1 MDKLNIF
8 NQLTVIFPHRW
19 QWILKQN
26 GSSWYTKRNKLSDK
40 KLIELYQREDAV
52 VGVGFGKKTKY
63 IMFDIDKNSQLNPKN
78 NEREIARLELLLAK
92 IGLTENIKI
101 RSSESEGVHLY
112 YPLKK
117 QMNSYALGKYIT
129 EYLEKNGIEVKN
141 GVLEIFPNKKK
152 GGYSKDKKKWTNYQR
167 HRLPLQPNS
176 GSYLLN
182 DDWSLWEPKNQ
193 EKTELNLDSVESK
206 TTEDRLEESN
216 FLGDRFG
223 EGNFKEGN
231 FERDDQA
238 ELYQKVPERSWDRQE
253 ESLNEQE
260 NSLNQERSSVNK
272 TEQSEKELESSEQL
286 REFLSRWR
294 KICANQDIKTL
305 KASIYG
311 NKYQKSATRKQIEQ
325 ELNEQISRGFQ
336 AEGETNDILLNLGR
350 RIRIVEQ
357 IGGVELRETILQT
370 VTNMPGYEQ
379 YCDHQHEI
387 FQRCQDIARW
397 AETKFYLVK
406 EKSNHKNLPKPKT
419 NNQKKAREAFSRILE
434 VLITAFDSS
443 YRSIREFVEKVCKQ
457 AKCSTTT
464 LYKYQEYWRERL
476 ENQITKTIKAEKKEN
491 ELDKQLVENEEKKSQ
506 KQIVC
511 NSKPD
516 KGLSHVEQE
525 KTDLSRNEVKATAH
539 NSYSQ
544 KKAKKEKQT
553 ENDCNAIHS
562 KESKELSIEKYILRI
577 YMLSLV
583 TLKEKENKK
592 EENKQKIENEELGRS
607 TSKKSNNI
615 SNDFVLEANV
625 EDVNNQ
631 NVAIDPVKEFELI
644 KEDCV
649 EKKINLDTIATGG
662 KQSLIDLEENE
673 KPHELNDR
681 QLGMVCSE
689 RSDCNESSNQLVN
702 EIDSETIDIDNSN
715 CQDSLTDSNIDDL
728 DNDGKNEKLD
738 TCQLEFI
745 QWLESR
751 GITATEKLLY
761 LLKKATNERL
771 NQLKLLL
778 TQNAKL
784 DNPIGFLFKAIRE
797 NWQPNLKRKSSQSQN
812 NKNFGSQ
819 SVSSGA
825 EDKNKKVNKPHWY
838 DEFEQW
844 YYKAIA
850 CGYCE
855 DLPIRHLS
863 RNHRNEPMVRVNKP
877 DSVFNYPQTTMYW
890 REAKQDFEDNF
901 M

>member
-1 MDKLNIF
+1 MDSLNIF

-19 QWILKQN
+19 QWILKEN
-26 GSSWYTKRNKLSDK
+26 GSSWYTKGNKLSDK
-40 KLIELYQREDAV
+40 KLIELYQREDGV

-63 IMFDIDKNSQLNPKN
+63 IMFDIDKNSPLHPENDETAISQYHAENMNSLSQSGAGIVKV
-78 NEREIARLELLLAK
+78 ELLLAK

-101 RSSESEGVHLY
+101 RSSESRGIHLY

-117 QMNSYALGKYIT
+117 QMDSYALGKYVT

-182 DDWSLWEPKNQ
+182 DDWSLWEAEKQ
-193 EKTELNLDSVESK
+193 EKTELNLDSSESN
-206 TTEDRLEESN
+206 TGDDRLEESN
-216 FLGDRFG
+216 FLG
-223 EGNFKEGN
+223 EH
-231 FERDDQA
+231 A
-238 ELYQKVPERSWDRQE
+238 VPELRSDGQK
-253 ESLNEQE
+253 ESFNKQE
-260 NSLNQERSSVNK
+260 NSLNQEKSSVNK

-286 REFLSRWR
+286 REFFARWDT
-294 KICANQDIKTL
+294 ISENQEIKTL

-325 ELNEQISRGFQ
+325 ELNEQISRGFRG
-336 AEGETNDILLNLGR
+336 EGETNDILLNLGR
-350 RIRIVEQ
+350 RIRIIEQ

-370 VTNMPGYEQ
+370 VKNMPGYEE

-406 EKSNHKNLPKPKT
+406 EKSNYKNLPKPKT
-419 NNQKKAREAFSRILE
+419 NNQKKARVAFSRILE
-434 VLITAFDSS
+434 VLITAFDRP

-476 ENQITKTIKAEKKEN
+476 ESQIAKTIEAETKEN
-491 ELDKQLVENEEKKSQ
+491 ELDNQLRENEEKKSQ

-511 NSKPD
+511 NSKLD
-516 KGLSHVEQE
+516 KGLSHVEQG
-525 KTDLSRNEVKATAH
+525 KTDLSKNEVKAKAH

-553 ENDCNAIHS
+553 ENDCNTIFS
-562 KESKELSIEKYILRI
+562 KEQKALSIGKYILRI

-592 EENKQKIENEELGRS
+592 QENKQKSESQELERS

-615 SNDFVLEANV
+615 SNDFALETDV
-625 EDVNNQ
+625 ENDVNNQ
-631 NVAIDPVKEFELI
+631 TIEIDSVKELELI
-644 KEDCV
+644 KEERV
-649 EKKINLDTIATGG
+649 EKKISLDTIALSG

-681 QLGMVCSE
+681 QLGMLCSE

-702 EIDSETIDIDNSN
+702 DIHSETIDIDNSN

-751 GITATEKLLY
+751 GITATEKLRS
-761 LLKKATNERL
+761 LLKKATHERL

-784 DNPIGFLFKAIRE
+784 DNPIGFLFKAIKE

-812 NKNFGSQ
+812 NKNSGSQ

-863 RNHRNEPMVRVNKP
+863 RNHRNEPIVRVNKI
-877 DSVFNYPQTTMYW
+877 DSVFNYPQTSMYW
-890 REAKQDFEDNF
+890 REAKQDFENNCS
-901 M
+901 